1 MKGYSTNLASLLA
14 GVGQVPAALDTRVHG
29 LTLDSREV
37 TPGDLFLAVSGSHS
51 SALAHIEE
59 AVERGAVA
67 VVIEGQRSNGRVF
80 EDGGTVELYVENL
93 RDYLGLIADRF
104 YRAPSKELSVVG
116 VTGTNGKTSVTH
128 YIAQFLKTV
137 NKSCGVIGTL
147 GYGMPYAES
156 SWMRELL
163 HTTPDV
169 VSVHRYLAELRDAGA
184 RYVAMEVSSHGLV
197 QGRVA
202 GVRFTGAVFTNLS
215 RDHLDYHQSMEAY
228 AAAKQQLFRNEH
240 LVFAVL
246 NNDDSAA
253 QLMKEACAEQVEGC
267 HFGVNSE
274 ADISVTDVSY
284 ALGIK
289 AHVNTPAGRF
299 LLQSSLPGDFNL
311 SNLLA
316 VVGVGLALGCPLD
329 ALHKLDRV
337 RAVGGRMES
346 IQVERG
352 PRIIVDYAHTPDALL
367 NVLRALRP
375 QCQGKLNLVFG
386 CGGDRDRGKRALMGQ
401 VAVAHAD
408 DVIVCDDNPRTEA
421 PEQIT
426 TDILSGLSESD
437 VVEVIHDRAV
447 AIERMLRQSGADDF
461 VLIAG
466 KGHETYQEINGIR
479 RDFNDLDVART
490 AWSAIQKTMGEEMS

>member
-1 MKGYSTNLASLLA
+1 
-14 GVGQVPAALDTRVHG
+14 
-29 LTLDSREV
+29 
-37 TPGDLFLAVSGSHS
+37 
-51 SALAHIEE
+51 
-59 AVERGAVA
+59 
-67 VVIEGQRSNGRVF
+67 
-80 EDGGTVELYVENL
+80 
-93 RDYLGLIADRF
+93 
-104 YRAPSKELSVVG
+104 
-116 VTGTNGKTSVTH
+116 
-128 YIAQFLKTV
+128 
-137 NKSCGVIGTL
+137 
-147 GYGMPYAES
+147 
-156 SWMRELL
+156 
-163 HTTPDV
+163 
-169 VSVHRYLAELRDAGA
+169 
-184 RYVAMEVSSHGLV
+184 
-197 QGRVA
+197 
-202 GVRFTGAVFTNLS
+202 
-215 RDHLDYHQSMEAY
+215 
-228 AAAKQQLFRNEH
+228 
-240 LVFAVL
+240 
-246 NNDDSAA
+246 
-253 QLMKEACAEQVEGC
+253 
-267 HFGVNSE
+267 
-274 ADISVTDVSY
+274 
-284 ALGIK
+284 
-289 AHVNTPAGRF
+289 
-299 LLQSSLPGDFNL
+299 
-311 SNLLA
+311 
-316 VVGVGLALGCPLD
+316 
-329 ALHKLDRV
+329 
-337 RAVGGRMES
+337 MES